1 MRNVLRMKANI
12 KHSQNRRAAM
22 KKIINLFRAMR
33 LIDKLFLGLGFSSF
47 IVWLY
52 LCGYFSGRIDDWSYN
67 YINNFQTPDGI
78 TANFYLIFILP
89 VFPLLV
95 RSFFDAFR
103 RAVSTPGLVI
113 NGVLAVIILF
123 VLAAVSMPQFCS
135 MSGDFGYS
143 AGGAKDIDNFRQN
156 IQRNYMPLET
166 DITHE
171 GLFYDYYFNTSGEA
185 PAEISG
191 LNEKPAFFKPVY
203 SWVSSK
209 DPLNGERENFITI
222 GLRSD
227 MDISKIK
234 RKKLNLVVV
243 LDISGSMSSRFNTY
257 YYDRSANN
265 YYNQFNKNKT
275 PGTDDDQDRYL
286 SKLAVACRSIV
297 GLLDRLKP
305 EDSFGMVLFDHCAY
319 NAKPLRRMA
328 STNINALKM
337 HILGIN
343 TGGSTNME
351 AGYEMGRG
359 LLEGSETL
367 DPEEYENRIIFLT
380 DAMPNT
386 GFINSRDLLGLAK
399 ECAAKRIYSTFIG
412 VGLDFNTGLI
422 ENITKVRGA
431 NYYSIHSSAE
441 FKKRLDLEFDYM
453 VNPLIFNLGL
463 SFSSKRFGIAE
474 VYGSPEADL
483 ATGELMKVNTL
494 FPSPVS
500 EGGVKGGII
509 VLKLFDTGEGE
520 GGIKLTTTYE
530 TRSGAVET
538 TSAEFSPALSAAES
552 DAEKDARKAVLLA
565 RYVNLMKNWIT
576 NERGRKDD
584 PLSRPKGPN
593 GLSEWERSS
602 KQLSISGQWRN
613 RVTRFTDHFAAEAKL
628 IGDAALDREQ
638 AILLSLAGC
647 GR

>member
-1 MRNVLRMKANI
+1 MHKKAKV
-12 KHSQNRRAAM
+12 KHSQNRRTAM
-22 KKIINLFRAMR
+22 KKNINLFGAMR
-33 LIDKLFLGLGFSSF
+33 FIDKLFLGLGFSSF

-67 YINNFQTPDGI
+67 YYNNFQTPDGI
-78 TANFYLIFILP
+78 TASFYLVFILP
-89 VFPLLV
+89 AFPFLV
-95 RSFFDAFR
+95 RDIFSSLRWTFSKPYFFIDA
-103 RAVSTPGLVI
+103 I
-113 NGVLAVIILF
+113 IAVIILF
-123 VLAAVSMPQFCS
+123 VAAAVSMPQFCS

-143 AGGAKDIDNFRQN
+143 AGGAKDIDSFRQN
-156 IQRNYMPLET
+156 IKRHYMPLET

-171 GLFYDYYFNTSGEA
+171 GLFYDYYFNTSGEIPSKTSA
-185 PAEISG
+185 MTD
-191 LNEKPAFFKPVY
+191 KPALFKPVY

-209 DPLNGERENFITI
+209 NPLNGERENFITI

-243 LDISGSMSSRFNTY
+243 LDISGSMSSGFNKY
-257 YYDRSANN
+257 YYD
-265 YYNQFNKNKT
+265 QFTKNKAVKS
-275 PGTDDDQDRYL
+275 DEEAERYL

-297 GLLDRLKP
+297 GLLDHLKP
-305 EDSFGMVLFDHCAY
+305 EDSFGMVLFDQRAY
-319 NAKPLRRMA
+319 CAKPLRRMA
-328 STNINALKM
+328 ATNINALKM

-351 AGYEMGRG
+351 AGYETGRG

-386 GFINSRDLLGLAK
+386 GSINSRELLGLAK
-399 ECAAKRIYSTFIG
+399 EFAAKRIYSTFIG

-422 ENITKVRGA
+422 ENISKVRGA
-431 NYYSIHSSAE
+431 NYYSVHSSAE

-463 SFSSKRFGIAE
+463 SFSSKRFGIEE

-483 ATGELMKVNTL
+483 AAGELMKVNTL
-494 FPSPVS
+494 FPSPIS

-509 VLKLFDTGEGE
+509 VLKLYDTGEGA
-520 GGIKLTTTYE
+520 GGIQLTTTYE
-530 TRSGAVET
+530 TRSGALKT
-538 TSAEFSPALSAAES
+538 TSAEFLPPSSAAEAG
-552 DAEKDARKAVLLA
+552 AEKDARKAVLLA

-576 NERGRKDD
+576 NERGSRDD
-584 PLSRPKGPN
+584 PLSRPKEPN
-593 GLSEWERSS
+593 GLSAWERSS
-602 KQLSISGQWRN
+602 KQLSISGDYRKA
-613 RVTRFTDHFAAEAKL
+613 VKRFIDHFASEAKL
-628 IGDAALDREQ
+628 IGDEKLTREQ
-638 AILLSLAGC
+638 SVLASLAGYEQ
-647 GR
+647 

>member
-1 MRNVLRMKANI
+1 MARIMRNLLRMKANF
-12 KHSQNRRAAM
+12 KQSQNRRAAM
-22 KKIINLFRAMR
+22 KTIINLFKAMR
-33 LIDKLFLGLGFSSF
+33 LIDKLFLCLGFFSF

-67 YINNFQTPDGI
+67 YYNNFQTPDGI
-78 TANFYLIFILP
+78 TASFYLTFILP
-89 VFPLLV
+89 LFPLLV
-95 RSFFDAFR
+95 RGICNSLRYTFSRPYFFIDA
-103 RAVSTPGLVI
+103 I
-113 NGVLAVIILF
+113 LAVIILF
-123 VLAAVSMPQFCS
+123 VVAAVSMPQFCS

-171 GLFYDYYFNTSGEA
+171 GLFYDYYFNTSGETPSKLSA
-185 PAEISG
+185 TTD
-191 LNEKPAFFKPVY
+191 KPAYFKPVY

-209 DPLNGERENFITI
+209 DPLNGELENFITI

-243 LDISGSMSSRFNTY
+243 LDISGSMSSGFDKY
-257 YYDRSANN
+257 YYD
-265 YYNQFNKNKT
+265 QFNKNNT
-275 PGTDDDQDRYL
+275 GRTDDEPDRNL

-319 NAKPLRRMA
+319 NAKPLRRIA
-328 STNINALKM
+328 VTNVNALKM

-351 AGYEMGRG
+351 AGYEMGRS

-386 GFINSRDLLGLAK
+386 GFINSRDLLGLADN
-399 ECAAKRIYSTFIG
+399 CAAKRIYSTFIG

-422 ENITKVRGA
+422 ENIAKVRGA

-500 EGGVKGGII
+500 ESGVKGGII
-509 VLKLFDTGEGE
+509 VLKLYDTGEGE
-520 GGIKLTTTYE
+520 GGIQLTTTYE

-538 TSAEFSPALSAAES
+538 TSAEFLPPVTAAES
-552 DAEKDARKAVLLA
+552 VAEKDARKAVLLA
-565 RYVNLMKNWIT
+565 RYVNLMKSWIT
-576 NERGRKDD
+576 NERGHKDD

-593 GLSEWERSS
+593 GLSEWERGS
-602 KQLSISGQWRN
+602 KQLSISAQWRN
-613 RVTRFTDHFAAEAKL
+613 RISRFINHFAAEAKL

-638 AILLSLAGC
+638 AILLSLAGY